1 MKDSVCNLIIDSC
14 SELPRELCE
23 AEGLTVLSFT
33 YTEGNPELA
42 DTPQGLTGV
51 DDMFQSISAH
61 DFYENMRQGA
71 MPMTSQPSQLVFEDA
86 FRAALDTGRDTVYL
100 AFSSGL
106 SGCYEGACMAADR
119 IAEERGAASPQDL
132 GLYIVDL
139 KLGSAP
145 EGLLVAEAIRQRN
158 NGLTASELAAWAE
171 EARYYVHALFMV
183 DDLTA
188 LKRGG
193 RIPASIAL
201 AGTKL
206 DVKPLLTFDIEGRLS
221 MVGVVRGR
229 KKGLRRMAEFYEKG
243 HNDDMYS
250 AIAAVGA
257 ADADEDADRLC
268 ELIAKSTRT
277 SLFLRTHVGPTIGCH
292 VGPGMICLSFWG
304 EDRRQQT
311 SISDRIAGKVRG
323 R

>member
-1 MKDSVCNLIIDSC
+1 MKDPAFNLIIDSC
-14 SELPRELCE
+14 SELPPELCE
-23 AEGLTVLSFT
+23 AEGLTVLNFT

-42 DTPQGLTGV
+42 GTAQGLTGV
-51 DDMFQSISAH
+51 DDMFQGSSAH
-61 DFYENMRQGA
+61 DFYEAMRRGA
-71 MPMTSQPSQLVFEDA
+71 MPMTSQPSQLAFEDA
-86 FRAALDTGRDTVYL
+86 FRAALETGRDTVYL

-106 SGCYEGACMAADR
+106 SGCYEGACMAARR
-119 IAEERGAASPQDL
+119 IAEERGAATPEEM

-139 KLGSAP
+139 KLGSTP
-145 EGLLVAEAIRQRN
+145 EGLLVGEAIRQRQ
-158 NGLTASELAAWAE
+158 NGLTASELADWAE
-171 EARYYVHALFMV
+171 EARYYMQTLFMV
-183 DDLTA
+183 DDLDV

-193 RIPASIAL
+193 RIPASVAM

-250 AIAAVGA
+250 AIAAVGS

-268 ELIAKSTRT
+268 ELIAKTTHT
-277 SLFLRTHVGPTIGCH
+277 SLFMRSSIGPTIGCH
-292 VGPGMICLSFWG
+292 VGPGMVSLSFWG
-304 EDRRQQT
+304 KDRRLSA

>member
-1 MKDSVCNLIIDSC
+1 MKDSVCDLIIDSC

-171 EARYYVHALFMV
+171 EARYYVHTLFMV

-206 DVKPLLTFDIEGRLS
+206 DVEALAHLRHRGPPLHGGRRARPEEGS
-221 MVGVVRGR
+221 APHGGVLREGPRRHVFRDRRGGRRGR
-229 KKGLRRMAEFYEKG
+229 GRRRRPL
-243 HNDDMYS
+243 
-250 AIAAVGA
+250 V
-257 ADADEDADRLC
+257 
-268 ELIAKSTRT
+268 
-277 SLFLRTHVGPTIGCH
+277 RTHRQEYAHIALPAYACRPDH
-292 VGPGMICLSFWG
+292 RLPCGPGHDLPFLLGRGSA
-304 EDRRQQT
+304 QQT